1 MNPPPAIDL
10 IDAAKQ
16 HAKQLDEYSGFK
28 EKWNSPAGL
37 FFSGVTLPIPGM
49 KTRLSAVDTAN
60 VMQQLGHNST
70 DGGFNFS
77 IAAHLFAGVVPL
89 GGHGGN
95 PAHHEAL
102 SRVTTGAILA
112 NAMTESSSG
121 SDAFKMKTTAVRN
134 GKEFVINGT
143 KTFVTNG
150 PVADYFIV
158 YAMTDPAKGFFG
170 GVTCFLLDKSKHKI
184 GIGATIEK
192 SCLKNSP
199 MCELYF
205 ENCIVGEEYII
216 GGEGSGAMI
225 FLESMDW
232 ERVCIASMHVGTILR
247 VQKNASMYVKGRIRG
262 DKALSEFQGVQ
273 FKIAEIAVLGETS
286 RLMAERAA
294 QKVDTKHGT
303 IAAAQAKIMS
313 SESLMQAATLA
324 ATVMGGNG
332 ITSASGLTDI
342 LADAQAALIYSG
354 PNDVLR
360 ELIASRL

>member
-10 IDAAKQ
+10 INAANL
-16 HAKQLDEYSGFK
+16 HAEKLNHYSGFK

-37 FFSGVTLPIPGM
+37 FFAGITLPIPQM
-49 KTRLSAVDTAN
+49 TTRLSAADTAN
-60 VMQQLGHNST
+60 VMRQLGEMST

-89 GGHGGN
+89 GGYGKNGV
-95 PAHHEAL
+95 HHDAL
-102 SRVTTGAILA
+102 KNVVDGSICA

-134 GKEFVINGT
+134 GKEFVINGS

-158 YAMTDPAKGFFG
+158 YAMTDAAKGFFG
-170 GVTCFLLDKSKHKI
+170 GVTCFLLDRTKHKI
-184 GIGATIEK
+184 DFGSAIEK

-205 ENCIVGEEYII
+205 ENCTVGEEYII
-216 GGEGSGAMI
+216 GSEGGGAMI
-225 FLESMDW
+225 FMESMDW
-232 ERVCIASMHVGTILR
+232 ERACIAAMHAGTISR
-247 VQKNASMYVKGRIRG
+247 ICREAGEYVKSRVRG
-262 DKALSEFQGVQ
+262 EKTLSDFQGVQ

-286 RLMAERAA
+286 RLMADRAA
-294 QKVDTKHGT
+294 RKVDSRNGT
-303 IAAAQAKIMS
+303 VAAAQAKIMA
-313 SESLMQAATLA
+313 SESLMRAATLA

-332 ITSASGLTDI
+332 ITTASGLTDI